1 VAVFD
6 QARNQ
11 FVTAPLDVNAAEE
24 RVFLILFGTGFRFR
38 TSLAAVNATL
48 GGTALPVLFAGAVA
62 ELAGLDQLNL
72 ELPRS
77 LSGRGELDLVVTVEG
92 KSGNTLRVLLK

>member
-1 VAVFD
+1 
-6 QARNQ
+6 
-11 FVTAPLDVNAAEE
+11 
-24 RVFLILFGTGFRFR
+24 
-38 TSLAAVNATL
+38 
-48 GGTALPVLFAGAVA
+48 LFAGAVA